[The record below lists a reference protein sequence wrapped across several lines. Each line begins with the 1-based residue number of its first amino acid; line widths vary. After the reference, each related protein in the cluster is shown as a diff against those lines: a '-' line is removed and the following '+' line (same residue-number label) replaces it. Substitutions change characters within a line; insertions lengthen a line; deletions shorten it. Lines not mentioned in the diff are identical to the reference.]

1 LRRERLQT
9 ASSTPTDNAIAER
22 ASEKARLGSDLQA
35 LSTQLESEAQKL
47 NSLRSRLDNLKQQLS
62 SKVDPNYGY
71 QISNLSDEIQDL
83 SSTLREYQWSES
95 DLDRQ
100 LNLALQQQ
108 SAALRISV
116 QQMEQNILKQEQE
129 IKVNQD
135 ELSYWIYNNND
146 ITQKDERVQYL
157 EEALL
162 NQSQALNDMKTQ
174 RAEILTRSMEQSQNI
189 QAQAREV
196 ASAINEDRYDIQEQ
210 MSSLRGE
217 IKRLQYLQNQSRTS
231 QFSLTAQV

>member
-1 LRRERLQT
+1 
-9 ASSTPTDNAIAER
+9 
-22 ASEKARLGSDLQA
+22 
-35 LSTQLESEAQKL
+35 
-47 NSLRSRLDNLKQQLS
+47 
-62 SKVDPNYGY
+62 
-71 QISNLSDEIQDL
+71 
-83 SSTLREYQWSES
+83 
-95 DLDRQ
+95 
-100 LNLALQQQ
+100 
-108 SAALRISV
+108 
-116 QQMEQNILKQEQE
+116 MEQNILKQEQE

-196 ASAINEDRYDIQEQ
+196 ASAINEDLIRQKQEA
-210 MSSLRGE
+210 L
-217 IKRLQYLQNQSRTS
+217 KRLE
-231 QFSLTAQV
+231 